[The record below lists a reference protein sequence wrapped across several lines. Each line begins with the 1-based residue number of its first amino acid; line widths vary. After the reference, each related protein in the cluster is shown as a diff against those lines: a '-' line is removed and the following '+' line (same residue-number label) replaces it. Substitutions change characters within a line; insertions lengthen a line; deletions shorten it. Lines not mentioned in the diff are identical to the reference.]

1 MQSFTSPQ
9 GGFAGVQPPQRVV
22 ITFFPRNNLNIYIYL
37 NVLALIWH
45 FFCTF
50 FLSGSPSLQVGNGF
64 YEAQL
69 YKSGEPHENTDF
81 FQRIWQCL
89 PYLRTFCICDVR
101 SEQQS
106 LLFAGRRPSGF
117 ARCHCSMGQNKKLLL
132 MPVLQ

>member
-64 YEAQL
+64 YEALL
-69 YKSGEPHENTDF
+69 YKSGEPHEITDF
-81 FQRIWQCL
+81 FQNKGEEKL
-89 PYLRTFCICDVR
+89 PW
-101 SEQQS
+101 S
-106 LLFAGRRPSGF
+106 LHTPEARNRDSGWEY
-117 ARCHCSMGQNKKLLL
+117 GI
-132 MPVLQ
+132 